1 MPYINQT
8 DDEELKK
15 QQEAQ
20 SGTPT
25 NISGQSAV
33 LSTEAPSKMGGAK
46 DSGSFTNLNQYLDA
60 NKENAGQMGTKIA
73 SDITNQGQATRT
85 GIQDT
90 STEFNQL
97 ADQGT
102 LAGLDKA
109 PEEARNIVQ
118 QARTGAKNAQI
129 DQNQMS
135 RFGEIANAQYKG
147 PQDLTGT
154 TKYANTAQQYEKA
167 QQAAKN
173 ASSDEGR
180 FSLLKDAYA
189 RPTYSQGQQNLDNL
203 LLTGNQGAKENI
215 QSAATGLS
223 DLAGVW
229 SGAQSNAAQLASQ
242 RQAATNA
249 AREGSRVN
257 ALEARTGRNAEVKSD
272 LDTQQANWAN
282 EYNQYRDLLGGYK
295 GGDLELSRAQA
306 DRLALK
312 DSGQGIYNTLQG
324 VSPEQFL
331 DLQAFD
337 ANKVVSQNQFAQLKA
352 LDQLTSKF
360 GSPSLSQFTD
370 ESQAGT
376 LDAQKAFD
384 ASRFGAAANQAE
396 TDFQDYAAGKNIYG
410 QGQNSQSYQTGLGG
424 MNKKWVGAGTT
435 MDANL
440 KQFLDQGA
448 YNVDNRGYARE
459 GGGISYADMQAPEN
473 DSSGFGGAIVGGI
486 NTIGNAL
493 FNDPFGGGGGEAE
506 AGRAAKATSAELAKQ
521 DYFRQLNEVLNQQGY
536 KNRVKVK

>member
-109 PEEARNIVQ
+109 PEEARNIVN
-118 QARTGAKNAQI
+118 QAKTGAKNAQI

-135 RFGEIANAQYKG
+135 RFGEIANATYKG

-215 QSAATGLS
+215 QSAATGLN
-223 DLAGVW
+223 DLSGMW
-229 SGAQSNAAQLASQ
+229 SGAQSNATQLASQ

-249 AREGSRVN
+249 AREGSRAN
-257 ALEARTGRNAEVKSD
+257 ALEARTGRNTEVQSD
-272 LDTQQANWAN
+272 LANQQANWAN
-282 EYNQYRDLLGGYK
+282 EYNQYKDLLGGYK
-295 GGDLELSRAQA
+295 GGDLNLTRQQA
-306 DRLALK
+306 DRLALGG
-312 DSGQGIYNTLQG
+312 SGTGLYNILNGTQ
-324 VSPEQFL
+324 PESYL
-331 DLQAFD
+331 DLKAFD
-337 ANKVVSQNQFAQLKA
+337 ANKVVSQDQFAQLKA
-352 LDQLTSKF
+352 LDQLSSQF
-360 GSPSLSQFTD
+360 GNPAMSQFTD
-370 ESQAGT
+370 EAQAGT
-376 LDAQKAFD
+376 LNAQNAFD
-384 ASRFGAAANQAE
+384 ASGFGRAATNANEAFAQ
-396 TDFQDYAAGKNIYG
+396 YAR
-410 QGQNSQSYQTGLGG
+410 
-424 MNKKWVGAGTT
+424 
-435 MDANL
+435 
-440 KQFLDQGA
+440 
-448 YNVDNRGYARE
+448 DNRGEGYGTKRE
-459 GGGISYADMQAPEN
+459 SRSNHAGDAYVDMLAGQSVADYLGGKNNVTTQMLGSEQLDTAEGRRSYDAAMASAKGAMYERLQAM
-473 DSSGFGGAIVGGI
+473 
-486 NTIGNAL
+486 
-493 FNDPFGGGGGEAE
+493 
-506 AGRAAKATSAELAKQ
+506 
-521 DYFRQLNEVLNQQGY
+521 LNEQGY
-536 KNRVKVK
+536 QNRVRVK

>member
-1 MPYINQT
+1 MPYINQP

-20 SGTPT
+20 SGAPT
-25 NISGQSAV
+25 NISGQSAI

-46 DSGSFTNLNQYLDA
+46 DSGSFTNLNQYLEA

-73 SDITNQGQATRT
+73 SDITGQGQATRT

-154 TKYANTAQQYEKA
+154 TKYANTAQQYKKA

-203 LLTGNQGAKENI
+203 LLTGNQGAKANI
-215 QSAATGLS
+215 QAAATGLN
-223 DLAGVW
+223 DLSGLW
-229 SGAQSNAAQLASQ
+229 SGAQSNAAQLAAQ

-249 AREGSRVN
+249 AREGSRAN
-257 ALEARTGRNAEVKSD
+257 ALEARTGRNTEVQSD
-272 LDTQQANWAN
+272 LASQQAKWAD
-282 EYNQYRDLLGGYK
+282 EYNQYKELLGAYG
-295 GGDLELSRAQA
+295 GGDLNLTREQA
-306 DRLALK
+306 DRLALGG
-312 DSGQGIYNTLQG
+312 SGTGLYNMLNGIQ
-324 VSPEQFL
+324 PESYL
-331 DLQAFD
+331 DLKAFD
-337 ANKVVSQNQFAQLKA
+337 ANKVVSQDQFAQLRA
-352 LDQLTSKF
+352 LDQLTSQF
-360 GSPSLSQFTD
+360 GSPAMSQFID
-370 ESQAGT
+370 ENQAGT
-376 LDAQKAFD
+376 LDAKRAFD
-384 ASRFGAAANQAE
+384 AS
-396 TDFQDYAAGKNIYG
+396 
-410 QGQNSQSYQTGLGG
+410 
-424 MNKKWVGAGTT
+424 
-435 MDANL
+435 
-440 KQFLDQGA
+440 
-448 YNVDNRGYARE
+448 
-459 GGGISYADMQAPEN
+459 
-473 DSSGFGGAIVGGI
+473 GF
-486 NTIGNAL
+486 
-493 FNDPFGGGGGEAE
+493 
-506 AGRAAKATSAELAKQ
+506 GRAADNAQVGFQNYAQNATATGHGAKSEGIYEKDLFGSRQVGTASSSVNASQLLNDYLQGRGNIALQDVEFDPSRSGGEYDRSRDAATASAKQ
-521 DYFRQLNEVLNQQGY
+521 DLFNNIQNMLNQQGY
-536 KNRVKVK
+536 QNRVRVK

>member
-1 MPYINQT
+1 MPYINQP

-46 DSGSFTNLNQYLDA
+46 DSGSFTNLNQYLEA

-73 SDITNQGQATRT
+73 SDITGQGQATRA

-118 QARTGAKNAQI
+118 QARTGAKSAQI

-180 FSLLKDAYA
+180 FNLLKDAYA

-203 LLTGNQGAKENI
+203 LLTGNQGAKESI
-215 QSAATGLS
+215 QSAATGLN
-223 DLAGVW
+223 DLSGLW

-242 RQAATNA
+242 RQTATNA
-249 AREGSRVN
+249 ARESSRAN
-257 ALEARTGRNAEVKSD
+257 ALEARTGRNTEVQSD
-272 LDTQQANWAN
+272 LANQQANWAN
-282 EYNQYRDLLGGYK
+282 EYNQYKDLLGAYK
-295 GGDLELSRAQA
+295 GGDLNLSRQQA
-306 DRLALK
+306 DRLALN
-312 DSGQGIYNTLQG
+312 DSGQGIYNLLNGTQ
-324 VSPEQFL
+324 PESYL
-331 DLQAFD
+331 NLKGFD
-337 ANKVVSQNQFAQLKA
+337 ANKVVSQDQFAQLRA
-352 LDQLTSKF
+352 LDQLSSQF
-360 GSPSLSQFTD
+360 GNPAMSQFTD

-376 LDAQKAFD
+376 LNAQNAFD
-384 ASRFGAAANQAE
+384 ASGFGRAATNANEAFAQ
-396 TDFQDYAAGKNIYG
+396 
-410 QGQNSQSYQTGLGG
+410 
-424 MNKKWVGAGTT
+424 
-435 MDANL
+435 
-440 KQFLDQGA
+440 
-448 YNVDNRGYARE
+448 YARE
-459 GGGISYADMQAPEN
+459 N
-473 DSSGFGGAIVGGI
+473 K
-486 NTIGNAL
+486 
-493 FNDPFGGGGGEAE
+493 GEGYGTKTE
-506 AGRAAKATSAELAKQ
+506 SRNEGRAAQVNMLAGQSLADYLGGKGNVATQMLGSEQLDTAEGRRSYDAAMASAKAAMYERLQAM
-521 DYFRQLNEVLNQQGY
+521 LNEQGY
-536 KNRVKVK
+536 QNRVRVK

>member
-73 SDITNQGQATRT
+73 SDITGQGQATRT

-90 STEFNQL
+90 SAEFNQL

-109 PEEARNIVQ
+109 PEEARNIVN
-118 QARTGAKNAQI
+118 QAKTGAKNTQI
-129 DQNQMS
+129 DQNQIS

-154 TKYANTAQQYEKA
+154 TKYSNTAQQYEKA
-167 QQAAKN
+167 QQTAKN

-180 FSLLKDAYA
+180 FNLLKDAYA

-215 QSAATGLS
+215 QSAATSLNDLSGL
-223 DLAGVW
+223 W

-249 AREGSRVN
+249 AREGSRAN
-257 ALEARTGRNAEVKSD
+257 ALEARTSRNTEVQSD
-272 LDTQQANWAN
+272 LANQQANWAN
-282 EYNQYRDLLGGYK
+282 EYNQYKDLLGGYK
-295 GGDLELSRAQA
+295 GGDLNLTRQQA
-306 DRLALK
+306 DRLALN
-312 DSGQGIYNTLQG
+312 DSGQGVYNLLNGTQ
-324 VSPEQFL
+324 PESYL
-331 DLQAFD
+331 DLKAFD
-337 ANKVVSQNQFAQLKA
+337 ANKVVSQDQFAQLKA
-352 LDQLTSKF
+352 LDQLSSQF
-360 GSPSLSQFTD
+360 GNPAMSQFTD
-370 ESQAGT
+370 EAQAGT
-376 LDAQKAFD
+376 LNAQNAFD
-384 ASRFGAAANQAE
+384 AS
-396 TDFQDYAAGKNIYG
+396 
-410 QGQNSQSYQTGLGG
+410 
-424 MNKKWVGAGTT
+424 
-435 MDANL
+435 
-440 KQFLDQGA
+440 
-448 YNVDNRGYARE
+448 
-459 GGGISYADMQAPEN
+459 
-473 DSSGFGGAIVGGI
+473 GF
-486 NTIGNAL
+486 
-493 FNDPFGGGGGEAE
+493 
-506 AGRAAKATSAELAKQ
+506 GRAATNANEAFGQYSRDNKGEGYGTKTESRNEGRAAQVNMLASQSLADYLGGKGNVATQMLGSEQLDTAEGRRSYDAAMASAKGAMYERLQAM
-521 DYFRQLNEVLNQQGY
+521 LNEQGY
-536 KNRVKVK
+536 QNRVRVK

>member
-1 MPYINQT
+1 MPYINQP

-20 SGTPT
+20 SGAPT
-25 NISGQSAV
+25 NISGQSAI

-46 DSGSFTNLNQYLDA
+46 DSGSFTNLNQYLEA

-73 SDITNQGQATRT
+73 SDITGQGQATRT

-203 LLTGNQGAKENI
+203 LLTGNQGAKANI
-215 QSAATGLS
+215 QAAATGLN
-223 DLAGVW
+223 DLSGLW
-229 SGAQSNAAQLASQ
+229 SGAQSNAAQLAAQ

-249 AREGSRVN
+249 VREGSRAN
-257 ALEARTGRNAEVKSD
+257 ALEARTGRNTEVQSD
-272 LDTQQANWAN
+272 LANQQANWAN
-282 EYNQYRDLLGGYK
+282 EYNQYKDLLGAYK
-295 GGDLELSRAQA
+295 GGDLNLTRAQA

-337 ANKVVSQNQFAQLKA
+337 ANKVVNQDQFAQLKA
-352 LDQLTSKF
+352 LDQLTSQF
-360 GSPSLSQFTD
+360 GNPAMSQFTD

-376 LDAQKAFD
+376 LDAKKAFD
-384 ASRFGAAANQAE
+384 ASRFGKAAADAE
-396 TDFQDYAAGKNIYG
+396 TGFQDYAKNTNTEAYG
-410 QGQNSQSYQTGLGG
+410 SDTQNWEENFL
-424 MNKKWVGAGTT
+424 NKGSENRVSRASGNLNNFLQGAGFSL
-435 MDANL
+435 NGV
-440 KQFLDQGA
+440 DQVMGGSSGQTLLPIDDVLSGISFGA
-448 YNVDNRGYARE
+448 Y
-459 GGGISYADMQAPEN
+459 
-473 DSSGFGGAIVGGI
+473 
-486 NTIGNAL
+486 
-493 FNDPFGGGGGEAE
+493 GGGGARSG
-506 AGRAAKATSAELAKQ
+506 AATAAQRNSEVAAATNYYNEIERL
-521 DYFRQLNEVLNQQGY
+521 LNEQGY
-536 KNRVKVK
+536 KNRVKVT